1 MSAAQTF
8 IRNNATATSVSAAYG
23 ARFRANSDA
32 HVILEH
38 IRACGAN
45 GCTADEVIVA
55 LDLPYNSATAR
66 MRGLKDS
73 GLIVASGEVRKT
85 RSGCKAQCW
94 VAV

>member
-1 MSAAQTF
+1 
-8 IRNNATATSVSAAYG
+8 
-23 ARFRANSDA
+23 
-32 HVILEH
+32 
-38 IRACGAN
+38 
-45 GCTADEVIVA
+45 VA

-94 VAV
+94 VAAV